1 MPLLC
6 RLELARRVTKVDAVA
21 APAREHGLIRAVAQ
35 AATRHAVHSL
45 SHPKPGPAISS
56 WRPFPCLFEATEA
69 LVSESVDPCP
79 VTRPHDPVRLGRM
92 RARRTIAVRALLLAL
107 CATTPAQ
114 LSAATKNV
122 VCEQQSDCTVPG

>member
-1 MPLLC
+1 MPQKLTPWQRPHVSMASFVRSH
-6 RLELARRVTKVDAVA
+6 RLQRTMPCSAVCSF
-21 APAREHGLIRAVAQ
+21 PRQKPIPPEDWHPFLP
-35 AATRHAVHSL
+35 HS
-45 SHPKPGPAISS
+45 
-56 WRPFPCLFEATEA
+56 RQQLF
-69 LVSESVDPCP
+69 SESSVVDPCP

>member
-1 MPLLC
+1 
-6 RLELARRVTKVDAVA
+6 
-21 APAREHGLIRAVAQ
+21 
-35 AATRHAVHSL
+35 
-45 SHPKPGPAISS
+45 
-56 WRPFPCLFEATEA
+56 
-69 LVSESVDPCP
+69 
-79 VTRPHDPVRLGRM
+79 M